1 MTFIASTQA
10 QAHPHPRCKG
20 ELHEESLLNSAKP
33 RLRAARAWSATGL
46 FSLLLSAP
54 LTRFEAAWLALSL
67 GPLTALGEGQKPEC
81 PSGEAGGRGG
91 LGALI
96 ISANIKKKR
105 PPSGDLFVSRQR

>member
-20 ELHEESLLNSAKP
+20 ELHEEFLLNSAKP

-54 LTRFEAAWLALSL
+54 LIVSKRLGSPYRSGRSPHWAKVKNPNAAAVKREAEEDW
-67 GPLTALGEGQKPEC
+67 
-81 PSGEAGGRGG
+81 GR
-91 LGALI
+91 
-96 ISANIKKKR
+96 
-105 PPSGDLFVSRQR
+105 